1 MDATSRWIPELPPF
15 ENGLTFNTAAS
26 QLLLTI
32 ALILA
37 GLLLTYI
44 GLRALKTAAL
54 MAAAGLGGW
63 AGVLLVNRLTNPG
76 ELLELV
82 FFITIA
88 FFVTCGFYF
97 LSVLWNWLM
106 DRLGIH
112 SSPERWLWP
121 IAPIVGGAG
130 IGLLVWLRIYRWM
143 PLAIVLAV
151 VFAAT
156 GLLVQSKRRHRRRAF
171 HTYEELYRMKKE
183 ETTCA
188 GSESKGTE
196 IPS

>member
-1 MDATSRWIPELPPF
+1 MDTTHRWILEMPPF
-15 ENGLTFNTAAS
+15 ENGFPFNTETS

-32 ALILA
+32 TLILA

-44 GLRALKTAAL
+44 GLRVLKTAVL

-63 AGVLLVNRLTNPG
+63 LGVLLVNRLTNPG

-88 FFVTCGFYF
+88 FFTTCGFYF
-97 LSVLWNWLM
+97 LSLLWNWLLF
-106 DRLGIH
+106 RLGIH

-121 IAPIVGGAG
+121 VAPLLGGVG
-130 IGLLVWLRIYRWM
+130 IGLVVWLRIYRWT

-151 VFAAT
+151 VFAGT
-156 GLLVQSKRRHRRRAF
+156 GLFFQRRSRHRRRAF

-183 ETTCA
+183 GNACA

>member
-15 ENGLTFNTAAS
+15 ENGLTFNSAAS

-37 GLLLTYI
+37 GLLLTYV
-44 GLRALKTAAL
+44 GLRALKTAVL

-97 LSVLWNWLM
+97 LSILWNWFLSKI
-106 DRLGIH
+106 GIH

-121 IAPIVGGAG
+121 VAPIAGGAG
-130 IGLLVWLRIYRWM
+130 IGLLVWLRIYRWI

-183 ETTCA
+183 ETACA
-188 GSESKGTE
+188 GSKPKGTE
-196 IPS
+196 VSS

>member
-1 MDATSRWIPELPPF
+1 MDATSRWIPEPPPF
-15 ENGLTFNTAAS
+15 ENGLTFNSAAS

-63 AGVLLVNRLTNPG
+63 AGVLLVNRLTNPNG
-76 ELLELV
+76 LLEMV

-88 FFVTCGFYF
+88 FFTTCGFYF
-97 LSVLWNWLM
+97 LSLLWNWLLF
-106 DRLGIH
+106 RLGIH

-121 IAPIVGGAG
+121 VAPIVGGTG
-130 IGLLVWLRIYRWM
+130 IGLVVWLRIYRWT
-143 PLAIVLAV
+143 PLAIVLAI
-151 VFAAT
+151 VFSAT
-156 GLLVQSKRRHRRRAF
+156 GLLVQRKRRHRRQTF

>member
-15 ENGLTFNTAAS
+15 ENGLTFNSAAS

-37 GLLLTYI
+37 GLLLTYT

-63 AGVLLVNRLTNPG
+63 AGVLLVNRLTNPNG
-76 ELLELV
+76 LLEMV

-88 FFVTCGFYF
+88 FFTTCGFYF
-97 LSVLWNWLM
+97 LSLLWNCLLF
-106 DRLGIH
+106 RLGIH
-112 SSPERWLWP
+112 SSPERRLWP
-121 IAPIVGGAG
+121 VAPLLGGVG
-130 IGLLVWLRIYRWM
+130 IGLVVWLRIYRWT
-143 PLAIVLAV
+143 PLSIVLAV

-156 GLLVQSKRRHRRRAF
+156 GLLVQRKRRHRRWAF

>member
-15 ENGLTFNTAAS
+15 ENGFPFNTETS

-32 ALILA
+32 TLILA

-44 GLRALKTAAL
+44 GLRALKTAVL

-63 AGVLLVNRLTNPG
+63 LGVLLVNRLTNPG

-121 IAPIVGGAG
+121 VAPIAGGAG

-183 ETTCA
+183 ETACA
-188 GSESKGTE
+188 GSKPKGTE

>member
-1 MDATSRWIPELPPF
+1 MDATCRWIPELPPL

-37 GLLLTYI
+37 GLLLTYV

-63 AGVLLVNRLTNPG
+63 AGVLLVNQLTNPG
-76 ELLELV
+76 GLLEMV

-88 FFVTCGFYF
+88 FFTTCGFYF
-97 LSVLWNWLM
+97 LSILWNWILNKI
-106 DRLGIH
+106 GIH

-121 IAPIVGGAG
+121 VAPIMGGAG
-130 IGLLVWLRIYRWM
+130 VGLVVWLRVYRWI

-156 GLLVQSKRRHRRRAF
+156 GLLVQSKRRHHRRAF

>member
-1 MDATSRWIPELPPF
+1 MDTTHRWILEMPPF
-15 ENGLTFNTAAS
+15 ENGFPFNTETS

-32 ALILA
+32 TLILA

-44 GLRALKTAAL
+44 GLRVLKTAVL

-63 AGVLLVNRLTNPG
+63 LGVLLVNRLTNPG

-88 FFVTCGFYF
+88 FFTTCGFYF

-121 IAPIVGGAG
+121 IAPIVGGVG
-130 IGLLVWLRIYRWM
+130 IGLVVWLRIYRWI

-156 GLLVQSKRRHRRRAF
+156 GLLVQRKRRHRRRAF

-183 ETTCA
+183 ETACA
-188 GSESKGTE
+188 GRKPKGTE
-196 IPS
+196 VSS

>member
-1 MDATSRWIPELPPF
+1 MDATSQWILKLPPF

-32 ALILA
+32 ALILS
-37 GLLLTYI
+37 GLLLTYV
-44 GLRALKTAAL
+44 GLRVLKTAVL

-63 AGVLLVNRLTNPG
+63 LGVLLVNRLTNPG

-88 FFVTCGFYF
+88 FFTTCGFYF

-183 ETTCA
+183 ETACA
-188 GSESKGTE
+188 GSKPKGTE
-196 IPS
+196 VSS

>member
-1 MDATSRWIPELPPF
+1 MDTTHRWILEMPPF
-15 ENGLTFNTAAS
+15 ENGFPFNTETS

-32 ALILA
+32 TLILA

-44 GLRALKTAAL
+44 GLRVLKTAVL

-63 AGVLLVNRLTNPG
+63 LGVLLVNRLTHPG

-88 FFVTCGFYF
+88 FFTTCGFYF

-130 IGLLVWLRIYRWM
+130 IGLLVWLRIYRWI

-156 GLLVQSKRRHRRRAF
+156 GLLVQRKRRHRRRAF

-183 ETTCA
+183 GNACA

>member
-1 MDATSRWIPELPPF
+1 MDTTGRWILELPTF
-15 ENGLTFNTAAS
+15 ENGFPFNTETS

-37 GLLLTYI
+37 GLLLTYV

-54 MAAAGLGGW
+54 IAAAGLGGW
-63 AGVLLVNRLTNPG
+63 AGVLLVNQLTNPG
-76 ELLELV
+76 GLLEMV

-88 FFVTCGFYF
+88 FFTTCGFYF
-97 LSVLWNWLM
+97 LSILWNWLM

-130 IGLLVWLRIYRWM
+130 IGLLVWLRIYRWT

-151 VFAAT
+151 VFAGT
-156 GLLVQSKRRHRRRAF
+156 GLFFQRRSRHRRRAF

-183 ETTCA
+183 ETACA